1 MSTIPQA
8 LATAVEYHRAGQL
21 QAAEQIYRQILT
33 ADPQQVDA
41 WHLLGVLA
49 HQVGQHEI
57 AVRYIGRAIQ
67 LKGNEAAFHSNLGNA
82 LRDQGKL
89 DEAVASYRRAL
100 GLKPKFAEAHNNL
113 GVALGAQKKL
123 DEAIGAWRRA
133 LKFKPDLADAL
144 YNLGN
149 ALKKQGKTDEAL
161 DAWRRVL
168 KFRPDHAEA
177 WNNIG
182 NALTE
187 TGKFDDAIAAW
198 QESVRIKP
206 AYAEAHNNLG
216 NALQQQGKH
225 DEAIASHRRALEI
238 RPDYAEAL
246 SNLGAAL
253 EAQGRTDEAIGCY
266 ERALALKPDYA
277 EGHYNLANALAGEKK
292 LQTAVEEFRRA
303 LEIKPDYAEA
313 YNNLGNAL
321 KEMEQLEAA
330 IACWRKTLELKPNY
344 GPAYNNLAVALREQG
359 RLDEAVADCQRA
371 IELNANHAEAH
382 NTLGNALK
390 DQQKFEEAIASYRR
404 ALELKPAYAEAL
416 VNLGVALQECSG
428 LDQAIVCFER
438 AVEVE
443 PELAEAH
450 NNLANARKDQGR
462 LDDAVRLFR
471 RAIEVKPDYAAAHSN
486 LLYTRQY
493 QAGVN
498 LSELAAAHA
507 EFNRRHAAPLAA
519 QVEPHPNVRDPRRR
533 LRVGFLSPDFGRH
546 PVAYFLIRAFEQF
559 DREQWETFCYSDR
572 LNKDELTARFRSAAT
587 TWQEIMGV
595 SDKDVAAMI
604 AADRIDVLFDLAGHT
619 ARNRLLVMARKPAPV
634 QITWIGYEGTT
645 GLDAIDYLLADSY
658 TIPDGAEKHYRE
670 RILRSPHA
678 YVCYEPPTDAP
689 DPGPLPAE
697 KNGTIRFG
705 SFNNQA
711 KITPEVVQVWSK
723 LLQRVPQSKLVLKY
737 QGLGIESVR
746 DRFSQLFAAQGI
758 DPARLEFAPRTDYAG
773 YLSAYREI
781 DIALDPFP
789 FGGGITT
796 CDALWMG
803 VPVVTCPGETF
814 ASRHGLTHLSN
825 IGLMETIARD
835 FDEYVEIAV
844 KLAHDLPRLASIRA
858 GSRERMAL
866 SPLCDGKQFAEDLTR
881 IVRGVWEAWCTSAP
895 SQNVPSTGN

>member
-8 LATAVEYHRAGQL
+8 LAIAVENHRAGQL
-21 QAAEQIYRQILT
+21 PAAEQIYRQILA

-57 AVRYIGRAIQ
+57 AVQYIGRAIQ
-67 LKGNEAAFHSNLGNA
+67 LKGDEAAFHSNLGNA

-123 DEAIGAWRRA
+123 EDAIAAWRRA
-133 LKFKPDLADAL
+133 LKFKSDFPDAL

-149 ALKKQGKTDEAL
+149 ALKEQGKTDEAL
-161 DAWRRVL
+161 DAWHRVL

-182 NALTE
+182 NALAE
-187 TGKFDDAIAAW
+187 RGKIDDAIAAW
-198 QESVRIKP
+198 RECVRIRP
-206 AYAEAHNNLG
+206 PYAEAHNNLG
-216 NALQQQGKH
+216 NALQQRGDH
-225 DEAIASHRRALEI
+225 EEAIASHRRALEI

-253 EAQGRTDEAIGCY
+253 EAAGHGDAAIASFQ
-266 ERALALKPDYA
+266 RALALEPDYA
-277 EGHYNLANALAGEKK
+277 EGHYNLANALAGQKK
-292 LQTAVEEFRRA
+292 SEAAVGEFRRA
-303 LEIKPDYAEA
+303 IEIRPDYADA

-321 KEMEQLEAA
+321 KELEQLDTA
-330 IACWRKTLELKPNY
+330 IACWRKVLELKPSY

-359 RLDEAVADCQRA
+359 RLDEAVACCQRA
-371 IELNANHAEAH
+371 IAINPDHAEAQ
-382 NTLGNALK
+382 NTLGNAFK

-404 ALELKPAYAEAL
+404 ALELKPTYAEAH
-416 VNLGVALQECSG
+416 VNLGAALQECSG
-428 LDQAIVCFER
+428 LDQAILCFER
-438 AVEVE
+438 AIEVE
-443 PELAEAH
+443 PDLAEAY

-471 RAIEVKPDYAAAHSN
+471 KAVEVKPDYAAAHSN
-486 LLYTRQY
+486 LLYSLQY
-493 QAGVN
+493 RAGAN
-498 LSELAAAHA
+498 PTELADAHA
-507 EFNRRHAAPLAA
+507 EYERMHAAPLAA
-519 QVEPHPNVRDPRRR
+519 EIKLHANAPDPRRR
-533 LRVGFLSPDFGRH
+533 LRVGFVSPDFGRH
-546 PVAYFLIRAFEQF
+546 PVAYFLIRAFEQL
-559 DREQWETFCYSDR
+559 DRDEWETFCYSDR
-572 LNKDELTARFRSAAT
+572 LNKDEVTARFQSAAT
-587 TWQEIMGV
+587 AWREIIGK

-604 AADRIDVLFDLAGHT
+604 AADGIDVLFDLAGHT
-619 ARNRLLVMARKPAPV
+619 ARNRALVLARKPAPV

-645 GLDAIDYLLADSY
+645 GLGAMDYLLADSY
-658 TIPDGAEKHYRE
+658 TIPESAEQHCRE
-670 RILRSPHA
+670 RVLRLPHA
-678 YVCYEPPTDAP
+678 YVCYEPPAAAP
-689 DPGPLPAE
+689 DPGPLPAD
-697 KNGTIRFG
+697 KHGGIRFG

-711 KITPEVVQVWSK
+711 KITPHVVEVWSK
-723 LLQRVPQSKLVLKY
+723 LLQRVPQAKLVLKY

-746 DRFSQLFAAQGI
+746 ERFLQLFAAQGV
-758 DPARLEFAPRTDYAG
+758 DAARLEFAPRTDYAG
-773 YLSAYREI
+773 YLAAYRAI

-825 IGLMETIARD
+825 IGLTETIAPD
-835 FDEYVEIAV
+835 FDEYVEIAAR
-844 KLAHDLPRLASIRA
+844 LANDLPRLASIRS
-858 GSRERMAL
+858 GLRERMAA
-866 SPLCDGKQFAEDLTR
+866 SPLCDGKQFAADLTK
-881 IVRGVWEAWCTSAP
+881 IVRGVWEEWCRRPARD
-895 SQNVPSTGN
+895 

>member
-21 QAAEQIYRQILT
+21 PAAEQIYRQIL
-33 ADPQQVDA
+33 AAEPSQVDA

-57 AVRYIGRAIQ
+57 AVQYIGRAIQ

-123 DEAIGAWRRA
+123 EEAIASWRRA
-133 LKFKPDLADAL
+133 LKFKPDFADAL

-149 ALKKQGKTDEAL
+149 ALKERGKTDEAI

-182 NALTE
+182 NALVE
-187 TGKFDDAIAAW
+187 NGQFDDAIAAW
-198 QESVRIKP
+198 RESVRIKP
-206 AYAEAHNNLG
+206 SYAEAHNNLG

-238 RPDYAEAL
+238 RPDYPEAL

-253 EAQGRTDEAIGCY
+253 EAQGRTEEAIACY
-266 ERALALKPDYA
+266 QRALALKPDYA

-292 LQTAVEEFRRA
+292 LDAAVVEFRRA
-303 LEIKPDYAEA
+303 LALKPNYADA

-321 KEMEQLEAA
+321 KELEQLEAA
-330 IACWRKTLELKPNY
+330 IASWRRAIELRPNY
-344 GPAYNNLAVALREQG
+344 GAAYNNLAVVLREQG
-359 RLDEAVADCQRA
+359 KFDEAVACCQRA
-371 IELNANHAEAH
+371 IALNPNHAEAH

-390 DQQKFEEAIASYRR
+390 DQQKFEESIASYRR
-404 ALELKPAYAEAL
+404 ALELKPTYAEAH

-438 AVEVE
+438 AIEVE
-443 PELAEAH
+443 PDLAEAH
-450 NNLANARKDQGR
+450 NNLANAFKYQGR

-471 RAIEVKPDYAAAHSN
+471 RAVELKPDYAGAHSN
-486 LLYTRQY
+486 LLYTLQY
-493 QAGVN
+493 RAGVS
-498 LSELAAAHA
+498 LTELATAHA
-507 EFNRRHAAPLAA
+507 EYDQMHAAPLAA
-519 QVEPHPNVRDPRRR
+519 DIKPHLNVPDPRRR
-533 LRVGFLSPDFGRH
+533 LRVGFVSPDFGRH
-546 PVAYFLIRAFEQF
+546 PVAYFLIRAFEHL
-559 DREQWETFCYSDR
+559 DRGEWETFCYNDR
-572 LNKDELTARFRSAAT
+572 LNKDELTARFQSAAT
-587 TWQEIMGV
+587 TWRDILGV
-595 SDKDVAAMI
+595 SDKDVAATI

-645 GLDAIDYLLADSY
+645 GLSAIDYLLADSY
-658 TIPDGAEKHYRE
+658 TIPEFAEKHYRE
-670 RILRSPHA
+670 RILRLPHA
-678 YVCYEPPTDAP
+678 YVCYEPPTAAP

-711 KITPEVVQVWSK
+711 KLTPRVVEVWSK
-723 LLQRVPQSKLVLKY
+723 LLHRVPQSILVLKY
-737 QGLGIESVR
+737 QGLGIDSVR
-746 DRFSQLFAAQGI
+746 DRFLQLFAAHGVEHT
-758 DPARLEFAPRTDYAG
+758 RLEFAPRTDYAG

-781 DIALDPFP
+781 DLALDPFP

-825 IGLMETIARD
+825 VGLTETIARD
-835 FDEYVEIAV
+835 LDEYVEIAA
-844 KLAHDLPRLASIRA
+844 KLANDLPRLASIRA
-858 GSRERMAL
+858 GLRERMAH
-866 SPLCDGKQFAEDLTR
+866 SPLCDGKQFAADLTK
-881 IVRGVWEAWCTSAP
+881 IVRGVWEEWCSRP
-895 SQNVPSTGN
+895 RSN